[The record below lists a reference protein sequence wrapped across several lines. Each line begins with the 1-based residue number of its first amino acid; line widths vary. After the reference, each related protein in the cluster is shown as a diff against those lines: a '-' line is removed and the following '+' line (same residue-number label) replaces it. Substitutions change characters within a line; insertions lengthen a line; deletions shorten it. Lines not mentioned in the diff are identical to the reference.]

1 MSRRQSC
8 VTYLS
13 QFSKFHLFIFFTPYF
28 TYLSINLFIFN
39 PQRLCDCI
47 GLAVGNKFPIFPIG
61 FFAFSFQAAHVT
73 RLTWVTLCRSVCISF
88 VSYDV

>member
-13 QFSKFHLFIFFTPYF
+13 QFSKFHLFYLFTSYF

-47 GLAVGNKFPIFPIG
+47 GHAVGNKFPIFPIG
-61 FFAFSFQAAHVT
+61 FFGV
-73 RLTWVTLCRSVCISF
+73 F
-88 VSYDV
+88 VSGYPCDSFNLGDFM